1 MELNEMDGEVKLT
14 RVGPNLLENEKPQHT
29 VPPYMWFGS
38 FPTKDITISED
49 GSQIEV
55 TRTARD
61 AEKHYSLIGVTCA
74 PAFQYEDSESAKRSD
89 MLAKFPKYEPLIS
102 LLTIP
107 DWAQYI
113 YCIYIVCNVFYEMKY
128 YIITPLF

>member
-1 MELNEMDGEVKLT
+1 MELNEMNGEVKLT
-14 RVGPNLLENEKPQHT
+14 RVGPNLLENEKPQRT
-29 VPPYMWFGS
+29 VPPYTWFGS
-38 FPTKDITISED
+38 FPTKDITVYED

-55 TRTARD
+55 TQTARD

-89 MLAKFPKYEPLIS
+89 MLAKFSKYEPLIS

-107 DWAQYI
+107 D
-113 YCIYIVCNVFYEMKY
+113 
-128 YIITPLF
+128 